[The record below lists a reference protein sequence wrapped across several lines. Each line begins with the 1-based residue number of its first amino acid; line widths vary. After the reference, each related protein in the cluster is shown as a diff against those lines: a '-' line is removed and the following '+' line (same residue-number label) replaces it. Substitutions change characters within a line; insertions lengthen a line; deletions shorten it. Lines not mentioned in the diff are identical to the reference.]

1 MAIIRGSLSP
11 DNYTIVPNEWLR
23 DQRLSYKAK
32 GILAYI
38 MSHRAD
44 YELTVE
50 QMVEQSS
57 DGANA
62 IYSGLKELVGVGY
75 LIREQRRNP
84 NGTMG
89 AIDYRVADEVTASR
103 KSACG
108 KPRSGDDQG
117 KNDEPAGQTAS
128 RFSAC
133 GKTASGKSKTKK
145 EHSLEEQGLEEQEKT
160 PTPSP
165 APSAPPGAADERG
178 EERVSASQEEPPVDA
193 VEGLVREVVA
203 LRPDW
208 SPRDVRRVAT
218 DPEVADRGNP
228 ELVRAAFLIAAHD
241 RGTKVPGRL
250 LHAACPHWE
259 RAARELGLLAHD
271 DPGAGGPAPEPPRCP
286 DGLCDGSGRF
296 LQVVERQEVRGYKD
310 GKPIFGTVE
319 DEVPTTCTAC
329 YPGYRQLAGTH
340 QGV

>member
-1 MAIIRGSLSP
+1 VAIIRGALSP

-57 DGANA
+57 DGAGA
-62 IYSGLKELVGVGY
+62 IYSGLKELVDVGY
-75 LIREQRRNP
+75 LLRERRRNP
-84 NGTMG
+84 NGTLG
-89 AIDYRVADEVTASR
+89 ATDYRVAAVDPATSQ
-103 KSACG
+103 KSTSG
-108 KPRSGDDQG
+108 KPRCGADQG
-117 KNDEPAGQTAS
+117 GHNEAAGQTAS
-128 RFSAC
+128 RKSTS
-133 GKTASGKSKTKK
+133 GKPTSGKSATKK
-145 EHSLEEQGLEEQEKT
+145 EHLLEEQGLEDQEKT
-160 PTPSP
+160 PTPGP
-165 APSAPPGAADERG
+165 TPLALTDTADEQG
-178 EERVSASQEEPPVDA
+178 EGRADASQEEPPSDA
-193 VEGLVREVVA
+193 VEDLVREVVA

-218 DPEVADRGNP
+218 DPEVTEREPA
-228 ELVRAAFLIAAHD
+228 LVRAAFLIAAHD
-241 RGTKVPGRL
+241 RHTKVPGRL

-259 RAARELGLLAHD
+259 HAARELGLLAHD
-271 DPGAGGPAPEPPRCP
+271 DPGAGGPPPKPPQCP

-329 YPGYRQLAGTH
+329 YPGYRQLAGTR